1 MLKEQEAFEMLLT
14 WYQKKLQLQPL
25 TSSVFSFIL
34 TLLSLYFFT
43 FFKFSFWLLFL
54 HSEIWNHMI
63 NQYSYAVKLIPV
75 GNLTISIFFAV
86 QIFWCTELLLQLKR
100 ILQEN
105 KNRSTASIKL
115 LNDENSALFLSA
127 SFFLYRFF
135 CCCDFYEPFWMS
147 HTLFCRA
154 ITISWQLKS

>member
-1 MLKEQEAFEMLLT
+1 MISKEIATATSYKLHFFIHFDATFPLFFYLLYIFFCWLVTFSAFRNMKSYDKSIFLCCKT
-14 WYQKKLQLQPL
+14 NSRRK
-25 TSSVFSFIL
+25 FN
-34 TLLSLYFFT
+34 YFNF
-43 FFKFSFWLLFL
+43 
-54 HSEIWNHMI
+54 
-63 NQYSYAVKLIPV
+63 
-75 GNLTISIFFAV
+75 FFAV